1 MGVVPAAGDQLRF
14 ELLGPVRA
22 LRAGRELD
30 LGPAK
35 QRAVLAVLLL
45 SPGRPVA
52 TDRIVDAVWG
62 TEPPEN
68 GANVVQKYVAGLR
81 RVLDPERTP
90 RTPGELLSL
99 TAAGYRLEVRP
110 GALDVE
116 QFRAGVTRAA
126 AARSAGRLAEA
137 AAIVLEAL
145 GLWRG
150 PALSEQTGT
159 VFESARHRLTD
170 EQGTAWESW
179 AEWELEL
186 GRHAALVPHLDRL
199 VGEFPLREGLRALL
213 MTALYQGGRQ
223 AEALAA
229 YQRAREFLLEEFGVE
244 PGDRLQETQRAILR
258 GDMAQPAP
266 PVSPPAP
273 SYSPA
278 PPSYSAGPP
287 PSYSAAP
294 PPYSAGPAPSYSAAP
309 PPSYSATPP
318 SYPGGPPPSSYSAG
332 AAPSYQAGPAPSY
345 QAGPPPEAYVPPS
358 QYRPP
363 DHSTYSD
370 QSADQHQS
378 AYPGQSSYFAPQ
390 PGAPTAAWRLAP
402 PPELPKRRRAPVLE
416 AIVAV
421 VAPVVTFALGN
432 FIYFVYAAIRRRRW
446 WLIAWGVGYTV
457 VAWGF
462 IFLAGTDPSDPNSP
476 DSTLTEDIFYPLFFI
491 TWLGAIVHGLTIAL
505 STDTQRSRQRDQARH
520 FAHLQPERARH
531 LGVGRPDLA
540 RAFDDGGLVDLNHAP
555 GHELAR
561 LPGFDPPTAHRIVV
575 ERSQRGAFAQPEELV
590 TRGIVTT
597 AMLHRVAPVLICLP
611 PADVTPPPAAWTPPS
626 TFGVPP
632 GGGAYHPGGTNPPPP
647 DPSYPEPADPWSGS
661 GA

>member
-1 MGVVPAAGDQLRF
+1 MGGVPGDQLRF
-14 ELLGPVRA
+14 ELLGAVRA
-22 LRAGRELD
+22 QRAGRELD

-90 RTPGELLSL
+90 RTPGELLAL

-137 AAIVLEAL
+137 SAIVLEAL
-145 GLWRG
+145 ALWRG

-159 VFESARHRLTD
+159 VFESARQRLAD

-186 GRHAALVPHLDRL
+186 GHHTALVPQLDRL

-229 YQRAREFLLEEFGVE
+229 YQRARDFLLEEFGVE
-244 PGDRLQETQRAILR
+244 PGDRLQETHRAILR
-258 GDMAQPAP
+258 GDVAQPAP
-266 PVSPPAP
+266 PA
-273 SYSPA
+273 SPA
-278 PPSYSAGPP
+278 PPP
-287 PSYSAAP
+287 AP
-294 PPYSAGPAPSYSAAP
+294 HSSGPPYSSHPAGSSAP
-309 PPSYSATPP
+309 PYASGA
-318 SYPGGPPPSSYSAG
+318 YSAG
-332 AAPSYQAGPAPSY
+332 APAPDGY
-345 QAGPPPEAYVPPS
+345 TPPGPGG
-358 QYRPP
+358 YRPP
-363 DHSTYSD
+363 DHS
-370 QSADQHQS
+370 
-378 AYPGQSSYFAPQ
+378 AYYAPP

-402 PPELPKRRRAPVLE
+402 PPELPQRRRAPVLE
-416 AIVAV
+416 AIFAV
-421 VAPVVTFALGN
+421 VAPIATFALGN
-432 FIYFVYAAIRRRRW
+432 FIYFLYAAIRRRRW
-446 WLIAWGVGYTV
+446 WLIAWGIAYTV
-457 VAWGF
+457 GAWGF
-462 IFLAGTDPSDPNSP
+462 LLLAGTDPSDPTSS
-476 DSTLTEDIFYPLFFI
+476 DSTTTEDIFYPLFFI
-491 TWLGAIVHGLTIAL
+491 VWLGAVVHGLTIAL
-505 STDTQRSRQRDQARH
+505 SRDTQRSRQRDQARH

-531 LGVGRPDLA
+531 LGVGRPDLF
-540 RAFDDGGLVDLNHAP
+540 RAFDDGGLVDLNHTP

-561 LPGFDPPTAHRIVV
+561 LPGFDPQIGHRIVV
-575 ERSQRGAFAQPEELV
+575 ERSQRGAFTQPEELV

-597 AMLHRVAPVLICLP
+597 GALHRVAPLLICLP
-611 PADVTPPPAAWTPPS
+611 PANVTPPPAAWVPPS
-626 TFGVPP
+626 TFGVPGSDPFHP
-632 GGGAYHPGGTNPPPP
+632 GGGMNYAASDP
-647 DPSYPEPADPWSGS
+647 DPSYPAPSDPWSGS
-661 GA
+661 GH